1 MSTQRGNANRSR
13 PQKYQNQTVFKN
25 DLHDTSNKT
34 KYINSIQVVHV
45 CERCKQIIEWKIK
58 YKKYKPL
65 KAAAKCIKCEQK
77 TIKHAYHNICI
88 PCAIQYKVCPKCGN
102 KSNIVKEEPGI
113 EETNKLDIELQNL
126 LKGLSERK
134 RRTFIRYMNKNATS
148 NKNKCIKEN
157 REEATNEEKEP
168 KDNCIKKEILSKE
181 NLLLKLK
188 SLMIKDDDNDLDIV
202 NDTDSDLSI

>member
-25 DLHDTSNKT
+25 DLHDKSNKT

-77 TIKHAYHNICI
+77 TIKYAYHNICI

-102 KSNIVKEEPGI
+102 KNNIVKEEPGI

-134 RRTFIRYMNKNATS
+134 RRTFIRYMNKNG
-148 NKNKCIKEN
+148 
-157 REEATNEEKEP
+157 
-168 KDNCIKKEILSKE
+168 ILI
-181 NLLLKLK
+181 N
-188 SLMIKDDDNDLDIV
+188 IIIYII
-202 NDTDSDLSI
+202 T